1 VKQADRV
8 LVFDGGRVAE
18 DGDHRQL
25 IAEGGLYA
33 RLYGNLQH

>member
-1 VKQADRV
+1 V
-8 LVFDGGRVAE
+8 LVFDGGSVAE

-33 RLYGNLQH
+33 KLYGNLQH